1 MINIKNPTQAILRLI
16 LICGLLLGFL
26 NNSLVRS
33 NSLPSQAPERF
44 TTISVN
50 YTVYEWWL
58 MSWKT
63 SQVACQVYTEHEAW
77 PTQEEV
83 KYYCN
88 ASVAA
93 QWAATKPCV
102 FDDQVNS
109 PEQCGGLYLHLQN
122 ITPSIKEVKVN
133 LPTPEVFV
141 SVVGCNNPPGE
152 EKCTTLPY
160 LRLEGVEPLPNE
172 QIIQLAGTLNG
183 APFTCPGSV
192 CDVPLGPTGMAG
204 NKITFWGDSS
214 FGDSTAQYEAQIR
227 VIPWGDFGNPEQTSP
242 DQPTYYVD
250 MLSSQWKGSQSS
262 TCAQVWQAFEP
273 VSGPPAWLHTPDLE
287 ADLVSSNDYFLLAGS
302 LIRQGLVDATACP
315 YGGLEANGAA
325 TVCGVEAARSL
336 MQAWQNQFD
345 AEIIRVAKE
354 RGVPAQ
360 MMKNIF
366 SRESQFWPGIYQT
379 AYEAGL
385 GHLNEIGADAVLLW
399 NPVFFTQFCPLVLSN
414 QTCQRGF
421 GNLDKEQQQMLRG
434 ALVQKVNA
442 SCVDCPVGVDL
453 SQANFSIS
461 IFARGLLANCEQVQQ
476 IYKNTTGRKAGELT
490 SYEDLWKL
498 TLLNYNA
505 GSGCLAGAMQKTVVN
520 KLPLIWENVV
530 RFLEPVC
537 QAGEI
542 YANDIAGIPA
552 LRPTSV
558 ADLLSTPKP
567 LEVVA
572 TPVPTATP
580 YFTPTPLPT
589 QTPTG
594 TLTITV
600 TVTPTATTANYP

>member
-1 MINIKNPTQAILRLI
+1 MIKKTNPMMHILRSI

-26 NNSLVRS
+26 NTSQVSS
-33 NSLPSQAPERF
+33 NTLPAQTPERF

-63 SQVACQVYTEHEAW
+63 SQVACQVYTEHETW

-83 KYYCN
+83 KYYCT

-102 FDDQVNS
+102 FDGQVNS

-122 ITPSIKEVKVN
+122 ITPSIKEVKVD
-133 LPTPEVFV
+133 LPAPEVFV
-141 SVVGCNNPPGE
+141 SVVGCNSPPGE
-152 EKCTTLPY
+152 DKCTALPY
-160 LRLEGVEPLPNE
+160 LRLEGLEPLPNE

-214 FGDSTAQYEAQIR
+214 FGDSTPQYEAQVR

-242 DQPTYYVD
+242 DQPTYFVD
-250 MLSSQWKGSQSS
+250 VLSSQWKGSQSS

-273 VSGPPAWLHTPDLE
+273 VSGPPLWLRTPDLE
-287 ADLVSSNDYFLLAGS
+287 ADLVSSNDYFLLAGT

-315 YGGLEANGAA
+315 YGGLEVNGAA
-325 TVCGVEAARSL
+325 TVCGVEAARSV
-336 MQAWQNQFD
+336 MQTWQNQFD
-345 AEIIRVAKE
+345 AEIIRVGKE

-366 SRESQFWPGIYQT
+366 SRESQFWPGIYEE

-399 NPVFFTQFCPLVLSN
+399 NPDFFTQFCPLVLSN
-414 QTCQRGF
+414 ETCQRGF
-421 GNLDKEQQQMLRG
+421 GNLDKAQQQLLRG

-442 SCVDCPVGVDL
+442 SCPECPVGVDL
-453 SQANFSIS
+453 TQANFSIS

-490 SYEDLWKL
+490 SYEDLWKI

-520 KLPLIWENVV
+520 KLPLIWENIV
-530 RFLEPVC
+530 RFLDPVC
-537 QAGEI
+537 QSGEI
-542 YANDIAGIPA
+542 YVNDVAGIPA

-580 YFTPTPLPT
+580 FFTPTPLPT
-589 QTPTG
+589 MTPTG

-600 TVTPTATTANYP
+600 TVTPSPTATNNP

>member
-1 MINIKNPTQAILRLI
+1 MITIKNPTQAILRSLV
-16 LICGLLLGFL
+16 ICGLLLGFL
-26 NNSLVRS
+26 NTSLVS
-33 NSLPSQAPERF
+33 SISLPSQAPERF

-58 MSWKT
+58 MNWKN
-63 SQVACQVYTEHEAW
+63 SQVVCQVYTEHEAW

-83 KYYCN
+83 RYFCN

-102 FDDQVNS
+102 FNDQINS
-109 PEQCGGLYLHLQN
+109 AEQCGGLYLHLQN
-122 ITPSIKEVKVN
+122 VTPSIKEVKVN
-133 LPTPEVFV
+133 LPIPEVFI
-141 SVVGCNNPPGE
+141 SVAGCNNPPGE
-152 EKCTTLPY
+152 NKCTSLPY

-183 APFTCPGSV
+183 SPFTCPGSV

-204 NKITFWGDSS
+204 NKLTFWADSS
-214 FGDSTAQYEAQIR
+214 FGDSTAQYEAQVR

-250 MLSSQWKGSQSS
+250 VLSSQWKGTQSS

-273 VSGPPAWLHTPDLE
+273 VSGPPAWLRTPDLE

-302 LIRQGLVDATACP
+302 LIRQGLVDASVCR

-325 TVCGVEAARSL
+325 TVCGVEVARSL
-336 MQAWQNQFD
+336 MQSWQNQFD

-360 MMKNIF
+360 MLKNIF
-366 SRESQFWPGIYQT
+366 SRESQFWPGIYQK
-379 AYEAGL
+379 AYESGL
-385 GHLNEIGADAVLLW
+385 GHLNETGADAVLLW
-399 NPVFFTQFCPLVLSN
+399 NPPFFTQFCPLVLSN
-414 QTCQRGF
+414 ETCQRGF

-442 SCVDCPVGVDL
+442 SCLDCPVGVDL

-476 IYKNTTGRKAGELT
+476 IFKNTTGRKAGELT

-505 GSGCLAGAMQKTVVN
+505 GSGCLAVAMQKTVAN

-572 TPVPTATP
+572 TPIPTATP
-580 YFTPTPLPT
+580 FFTPTPLPT
-589 QTPTG
+589 MTPTG

-600 TVTPTATTANYP
+600 TVTPTPTTANYP

>member
-1 MINIKNPTQAILRLI
+1 MMKQTNPIMQFLRSI
-16 LICGLLLGFL
+16 VICGLLLGFL
-26 NNSLVRS
+26 NTSQVRS

-44 TTISVN
+44 TTVSVN

-58 MSWKT
+58 MTWKT
-63 SQVACQVYTEHEAW
+63 SQVVCQVYTEHESW
-77 PTQEEV
+77 PTQQEV

-102 FDDQVNS
+102 FNDDINS
-109 PEQCGGLYLHLQN
+109 PEECGGLYLHLQN
-122 ITPSIKEVKVN
+122 ITPSVKEVKVD
-133 LPTPEVFV
+133 LPSPEVFV
-141 SVVGCNNPPGE
+141 SVVGCNSPPGE
-152 EKCTTLPY
+152 DKCTALPY

-204 NKITFWGDSS
+204 TKLTFWGDSS
-214 FGDSTAQYEAQIR
+214 FGDSTAQYEAQVRI
-227 VIPWGDFGNPEQTSP
+227 IPWGDFGNPEQTSP
-242 DQPTYYVD
+242 DKPTYYVD
-250 MLSSQWKGSQSS
+250 VLSSQWKGSQAS
-262 TCAQVWQAFEP
+262 TCAQIWQAFEP
-273 VSGPPAWLHTPDLE
+273 VSGPPLWLNTPDLE
-287 ADLVSSNDYFLLAGS
+287 SDLVSSNDYFLLAGT
-302 LIRQGLVDATACP
+302 LIRQGMVDASACP
-315 YGGLEANGAA
+315 YGGLEVNGAA
-325 TVCGVEAARSL
+325 TVCGVEVARSI
-336 MQAWQNQFD
+336 MQTWQNQFD

-366 SRESQFWPGIYQT
+366 SRESQFWPGIYTQV
-379 AYEAGL
+379 YEAGL

-399 NPVFFTQFCPLVLSN
+399 NPDFFTQFCPLVLSN
-414 QTCQRGF
+414 ETCQRGF
-421 GNLDKEQQQMLRG
+421 GNLDKQQQMLLRG

-442 SCVDCPVGVDL
+442 SCPECPVGVDL
-453 SQANFSIS
+453 TQANFSIS

-505 GSGCLAGAMQKTVVN
+505 GSGCLAAALQKTVVN

-530 RFLEPVC
+530 RFLDPVC

-542 YANDIAGIPA
+542 YANDVAGIPA

-567 LEVVA
+567 LEVVS

-580 YFTPTPLPT
+580 FFTPTPLPT
-589 QTPTG
+589 MTPTG
-594 TLTITV
+594 TLTV
-600 TVTPTATTANYP
+600 TVTPTPTATLTNYP